1 MVGLWYAYVFSDVS
15 GAMGRRH
22 APSRQS
28 RPHIRTHKTKRTRGL
43 PGGDPKDEEQ
53 ASHDDEINDLT
64 HEHTKGKQKEANRK
78 ERANKTARVKW
89 GRAKREANVK

>member
-28 RPHIRTHKTKRTRGL
+28 RPHIRTHKTKLATHVAGQDQNL
-43 PGGDPKDEEQ
+43 VTCPGGSVEVE
-53 ASHDDEINDLT
+53 
-64 HEHTKGKQKEANRK
+64 
-78 ERANKTARVKW
+78 KTRP
-89 GRAKREANVK
+89 